1 MRILFL
7 TQICPYPPTNGG
19 AIKTY
24 NILKHLGTCHEV
36 SLLMFIRREAE
47 LSALVHLSHFCREID
62 HCTIGRSPAKN
73 LRDAAACLTSHKSF
87 IISRDRRPEMQAK
100 VLSHLGKHPDL
111 VYVDHLQ
118 MSQFIPDPAPCPI
131 LLDEHNV
138 EWRIIQRFA
147 QSGAPL
153 YQRLFGSLEWRKLR
167 EYELSAC
174 NKAALVLTVTPN
186 DREVLVDN
194 GISAG
199 KVDFL
204 PIGIDIDRLPVNLR
218 PESKTILSI
227 GTMSWPPNID
237 AIGHFAREVYPL
249 IKREVPEAQLT
260 IVGSSPPP
268 QIRALEKDP
277 SIKVTGFVDDVR
289 PYAEAAA
296 VFVVPLRIGSG
307 MRVKILEAMAL
318 GLPIVSTSV
327 GCEGICLRPGK
338 HALVSDPPPKLAN
351 SVIQLLR
358 NPHMREKIGSAGRSF
373 VESHYAWKPI
383 LDRLDAILSRLE

>member
-1 MRILFL
+1 MKILFL

-24 NILKHLGTCHEV
+24 NILKHLGTRHEV

-47 LSALVHLSHFCREID
+47 LSALSHLSQFCREID
-62 HCTIGRSPAKN
+62 HCTIERSPAKN
-73 LRDAAACLTSHKSF
+73 LRDAIACLASGRSF

-131 LLDEHNV
+131 LLDEHNI

-147 QSGAPL
+147 QPGVPL

-186 DREVLVDN
+186 DREMLVDN

-268 QIRALEKDP
+268 QIKALEKDP

-296 VFVVPLRIGSG
+296 VFVAPLRIGSG

-327 GCEGICLRPGK
+327 GCEGICLQPGK
-338 HALVSDPPPKLAN
+338 HALVSDPPRKLAN